1 MLIQNRRKA
10 LYLLTLTLLSILLIM
25 LLFFRLY
32 QLFTIE
38 GDSMSPAL
46 QDGETYWVERGPLEP
61 RRGDIII
68 FHSQEDG
75 FNHVKR
81 VVALADE
88 RIQIKESQV
97 LVNGKPLDEPYLAPE
112 ATTTDFGPVTVPE
125 GQVFVLGDNREQSL
139 DSRQLG
145 TVQIMDIRGRMINSK
160 K

>member
-10 LYLLTLTLLSILLIM
+10 LYISSLLFVSILLIV
-25 LLFFRLY
+25 LLFFRFY

-46 QDGETYWVERGPLEP
+46 QDGQAYWVERGPMEP
-61 RRGDIII
+61 RRGDIVI
-68 FHSQEDG
+68 FYNQEDD

-88 RIQIKESQV
+88 RIQIKESRV
-97 LVNGKPLDEPYLAPE
+97 LVNGKPLDEPYLASD
-112 ATTTDFGPVTVPE
+112 ATTTDFGPVTVPQGE
-125 GQVFVLGDNREQSL
+125 VFVLGDNREQSL

-145 TVQIMDIRGRMINSK
+145 TVSIMDIRGRMLNPER
-160 K
+160 